1 MMNRDLSVIG
11 HALAAPVRS
20 TMLNLLMDGS
30 QRPASELSTA
40 AGVSAS
46 TASEHLRVLLD
57 AGLISCMPHGRHR
70 FYALADEGVASAL
83 EQLGHL
89 CPSTEPISYRQSRD
103 ARGLAQAR
111 LCYDHLAGQL
121 GVALAEGL
129 VGQGWVTADLS
140 AVTEGGA
147 DKLQA
152 HGIHVSG
159 LRARRRQLIRP
170 CADWTERR
178 PHVAGSVGA
187 AIADLSLDR
196 GWVARTSHR
205 RGLVVTRE
213 GMHMLRSQWGA
224 VLPEAT

>member
-1 MMNRDLSVIG
+1 MNRDLSVLG
-11 HALAAPVRS
+11 HALSAPVRS

-30 QRPASELSTA
+30 ERPASELSTA

-57 AGLISCMPHGRHR
+57 AGLIRCMPHGRHR

-89 CPSTEPISYRQSRD
+89 CPVIEPVSYRQSRD

-111 LCYDHLAGQL
+111 LCYDHLAGRL
-121 GVALAEGL
+121 GVELAASF
-129 VGQGWVTADLS
+129 VRRGWVTADLS
-140 AVTEGGA
+140 ALTDDGT
-147 DKLQA
+147 A
-152 HGIHVSG
+152 HLEAQGVDMDG

-178 PHVAGSVGA
+178 PHLAGAVGVALA
-187 AIADLSLDR
+187 ALFLQQ
-196 GWVARTSHR
+196 GWVERTSHR
-205 RGLVVTRE
+205 RGLAVSPD
-213 GMHMLRSQWGA
+213 GLQSLRTVWRVDLAS
-224 VLPEAT
+224 

>member
-1 MMNRDLSVIG
+1 MNRDLSVIG

-30 QRPASELSTA
+30 ERPASELSTA

-89 CPSTEPISYRQSRD
+89 CPSIEPVSYRQSRD
-103 ARGLAQAR
+103 ARGLAAAR

-129 VGQGWVTADLS
+129 IDQGWVNEDLS
-140 AVTEGGA
+140 VVTEEGLTH
-147 DKLQA
+147 LQSQ
-152 HGIHVSG
+152 GLDVVG

-178 PHVAGSVGA
+178 PHLAGSVGA
-187 AIADLSLDR
+187 AIADLFLER

-213 GMHMLRSQWGA
+213 GTRVVRSQWGA
-224 VLPEAT
+224 VLPESG

>member
-1 MMNRDLSVIG
+1 MNRDLSVIG

-57 AGLISCMPHGRHR
+57 AGLIRCMPHGRHR

-121 GVALAEGL
+121 DQIVEFVAGVSEVAADDVPPMSHPLPLANVTRPDEVRPSLTAEQALA
-129 VGQGWVTADLS
+129 
-140 AVTEGGA
+140 GA
-147 DKLQA
+147 PDQEEQRFQVPR
-152 HGIHVSG
+152 I
-159 LRARRRQLIRP
+159 
-170 CADWTERR
+170 
-178 PHVAGSVGA
+178 
-187 AIADLSLDR
+187 LD
-196 GWVARTSHR
+196 
-205 RGLVVTRE
+205 E
-213 GMHMLRSQWGA
+213 
-224 VLPEAT
+224 E

>member
-1 MMNRDLSVIG
+1 MNRDLSVLG
-11 HALAAPVRS
+11 HALSAPVRS

-30 QRPASELSTA
+30 ERPASELSTA

-57 AGLISCMPHGRHR
+57 AGLIRCMPHGRHR

-89 CPSTEPISYRQSRD
+89 CPVIEPVSYRQSRD

-111 LCYDHLAGQL
+111 LCYDHLAGRL
-121 GVALAEGL
+121 GVELAASF
-129 VGQGWVTADLS
+129 VRRGWVTADLS
-140 AVTEGGA
+140 ALTDDGT
-147 DKLQA
+147 A
-152 HGIHVSG
+152 HLEAQGVDMDG

-178 PHVAGSVGA
+178 PHLAGAVGA
-187 AIADLSLDR
+187 ALAVLFLQR
-196 GWVARTSHR
+196 GWVERTSHR
-205 RGLVVTRE
+205 RGLAVSPDGVQS
-213 GMHMLRSQWGA
+213 LRTVWRVDLVS
-224 VLPEAT
+224 

>member
-1 MMNRDLSVIG
+1 MNRDLSVIG

-30 QRPASELSTA
+30 QRPATELSTA

-57 AGLISCMPHGRHR
+57 AGLIRCLPHGRHR
-70 FYALADEGVASAL
+70 FYALADAGVASAL

-89 CPSTEPISYRQSRD
+89 CPRTEPVSYRQSRD

-111 LCYDHLAGQL
+111 LCYDHLAGRL

-129 VGQGWVTADLS
+129 IEQGWVTEDLS
-140 AVTEGGA
+140 GVSAVGV
-147 DKLQA
+147 DRLQA
-152 HGIHVSG
+152 HGIDVSG
-159 LRARRRQLIRP
+159 LRARRRQLVRP

-178 PHVAGSVGA
+178 PHLAGSVGA
-187 AIADLSLDR
+187 AVADLFLDR
-196 GWVARTSHR
+196 GWVARTRHR
-205 RGLVVTRE
+205 RGLVVTPE
-213 GMHMLRSQWGA
+213 GTHELRSHWGA
-224 VLPEAT
+224 VLPEVS

>member
-1 MMNRDLSVIG
+1 MNRDLSVIG

-30 QRPASELSTA
+30 TRPASELSAA

-89 CPSTEPISYRQSRD
+89 CPSTEPVSYRQSRD

-121 GVALAEGL
+121 GVALAEGMA
-129 VGQGWVTADLS
+129 GQGWVNGELS
-140 AVTEGGA
+140 AVTEEGVAHLQTQGIEVA
-147 DKLQA
+147 D
-152 HGIHVSG
+152 

-187 AIADLSLDR
+187 AIADLFLERS
-196 GWVARTSHR
+196 WVARTRHR

-213 GMHMLRSQWGA
+213 GLRVLRSTWGA
-224 VLPEAT
+224 VLSEAS